1 MADVSRFSFFS
12 PPTSNQIKLLTI
24 ISSGSGSGRDRGGGS
39 DGFSGSDSGGD
50 SNGYNVGDSG
60 RGDIRTKKFKS
71 V

>member
-24 ISSGSGSGRDRGGGS
+24 VS
-39 DGFSGSDSGGD
+39 SGSDSGGD